1 MKYNLLQLVVD
12 IENISPQLSK
22 KTEVIFPC

>member
-22 KTEVIFPC
+22 KKEVIFPC